1 MKADLVVK
9 NGVLVTPEATLKAGV
24 AITGGKIV
32 AVARDEDL
40 PEGKEVI
47 DVKGNYILPGLI
59 DGHVHFRDPGL
70 TYKEDFETGSMA
82 AACGGITCVID
93 MPNTKPICG
102 DVASFKEK
110 KEIAESKSWVDFGLI
125 GVIIGENIPQI
136 VPMADAGVV
145 GFKIF
150 MGETVGAIPAPDDGA
165 ILEALGYVAKAKRRV
180 GVHAENNQIMQHLI
194 KKLKAAG
201 RTDPLAHVEAR
212 PNIAEA
218 ESISK
223 IILLAEATGAKVHIY
238 HMSSKEGVDLVK
250 TGKERGIDVTAE
262 TGPHYLLMEDKDMLK
277 LKSILKMNPP
287 VRSKDNADRLWWG
300 LLNGYVDCI
309 ATDHSPHTVEE
320 KTNDNIWDAIPGF
333 TGVESSVP
341 LMLTQVNAG
350 KLTLNQYVK
359 LASENPAKVWNM
371 YPQKGSVRIGSDG
384 DLTIVD
390 MKKEGVIKSE
400 NLHSK
405 TKVTPFN
412 GWKVKGMPIYTIVR
426 GKVVMKDGQLVGTH
440 SGRIVIPAK

>member
-9 NGVLVTPEATLKAGV
+9 NGLLVTPEATVKAGV
-24 AITGGKIV
+24 AISDGKIV

-47 DVKGNYILPGLI
+47 DAKGNYILPGVI

-82 AACGGITCVID
+82 AACGGVTCVID

-102 DVASFKEK
+102 DVESFTEK
-110 KEIAESKSWVDFGLI
+110 KQIAESKSWVDFGLI
-125 GVIIGENIPQI
+125 GVIIEENIDKI
-136 VPMADAGVV
+136 IPMAEAGVV

-165 ILEALGYVAKAKRRV
+165 IVDALKYVAQVKRRV
-180 GVHAENNQIMQHLI
+180 GVHAENNQIMQYLI

-212 PNIAEA
+212 PNLAEA

-223 IILLAEATGAKVHIY
+223 IILFGRATGCKIHIY

-250 TGKERGIDVTAE
+250 AGKETGVDVTAE

-277 LKSILKMNPP
+277 LGSMLKMNPP
-287 VRSKDNADRLWWG
+287 VRSKDNAERLWWG
-300 LLNGYVDCI
+300 LVNGYVDCI
-309 ATDHSPHTVEE
+309 ATDHSPHTLEE
-320 KTNDNIWDAIPGF
+320 KTNDNIWIAIPGF
-333 TGVESSVP
+333 TGVETVVP

-350 KLTLNQYVK
+350 RLTLNQYVK
-359 LASENPAKVWNM
+359 AACENPAKVWDI
-371 YPQKGSVRIGSDG
+371 YPQKGVVRVGSDG

-390 MKKEGVIKSE
+390 MKKESVLKAE

-405 TKVTPFN
+405 SKVTPFD
-412 GWKVKGMPIYTIVR
+412 GWKVKGMPICTIVR
-426 GKVVMKDGQLVGTH
+426 GKVVMKDGKLVGTH
-440 SGRIVIPAK
+440 SGKIVCPAK

>member
-9 NGVLVTPEATLKAGV
+9 NGLLVTPEATLKAGV
-24 AITGGKIV
+24 AITGGKIT
-32 AVARDEDL
+32 AVARDEEL

-47 DVKGNYILPGLI
+47 DVKGNYILSGLI

-93 MPNTKPICG
+93 MPNTKPIIA
-102 DVASFKEK
+102 DVACFKEK

-125 GVIIGENIPQI
+125 GVIIQENLNNIL
-136 VPMADAGVV
+136 PMAEAGVV

-150 MGETVGAIPAPDDGA
+150 MGETIGAIPAPDDGA
-165 ILEALGYVAKAKRRV
+165 MLEALGYVARTGRRV
-180 GVHAENNQIMQHLI
+180 GVHAENNQIMQYLI

-223 IILLAEATGAKVHIY
+223 IILFAKATGAKVHIY
-238 HMSSKEGVDLVK
+238 HMSSKEGVNLVK
-250 TGKERGIDVTAE
+250 AGKQSGIDVTAE
-262 TGPHYLLMEDKDMLK
+262 TGPHYLLMEDKDILK

-287 VRSKDNADRLWWG
+287 VRSKDNAESLWWG
-300 LLNGYVDCI
+300 LLNGVVDCI
-309 ATDHSPHTVEE
+309 ATDHSPHTMEE
-320 KTNDNIWDAIPGF
+320 KKNDNIWDALAGF
-333 TGVESSVP
+333 TGVELSVP

-359 LASENPAKVWNM
+359 LGSENPAKVWDM
-371 YPQKGSVRIGSDG
+371 YPQKGSLQIGSDG

-390 MKKEGVIKSE
+390 MKKEGIIKSE

-405 TKVTPFN
+405 TKVTPFD
-412 GWKVKGMPIYTIVR
+412 GWKVKGMPIYTILR
-426 GKVVMKDGQLVGTH
+426 GKVVVKDGKLIGTH
-440 SGRIVIPAK
+440 SGKIVWPAK

>member
-1 MKADLVVK
+1 MKVDLVVK
-9 NGVLVTPEATLKAGV
+9 NGWLVTPEATLRAGV
-24 AITGGKIV
+24 AISGGKIV
-32 AVARDEDL
+32 AIARDEEL

-47 DVKGNYILPGLI
+47 DVKGNHILPGLI

-70 TYKEDFETGSMA
+70 NHKEDFGTGSMA

-93 MPNTKPICG
+93 MPNTKPPCAN
-102 DVASFKEK
+102 VAAVKEK
-110 KEIAESKSWVDFGLI
+110 KEIAESKSWVDFGII
-125 GVIIGENIPQI
+125 GVIVEGNIDQI
-136 VPMADAGVV
+136 VPMAEAGVV

-150 MGETVGAIPAPDDGA
+150 MGETIGAIPAPDDGE
-165 ILEALGYVAKAKRRV
+165 ILDGLSYVAKVKRRV
-180 GVHAENNQIMQHLI
+180 GVHAENNQIMQYLI

-201 RTDPLAHVEAR
+201 RTDPLAHVETR

-218 ESISK
+218 ESISRV
-223 IILLAEATGAKVHIY
+223 ILFAEATGAKIHIY
-238 HMSSKEGVDLVK
+238 HMSSKEGVNLVK
-250 TGKERGIDVTAE
+250 AGKERGVDVTAE
-262 TGPHYLLMEDKDMLK
+262 TGPHYLLLEDKDMSK
-277 LKSILKMNPP
+277 LGSILKMNPP
-287 VRSKDNADRLWWG
+287 VRSKENAERLWWG

-320 KTNDNIWDAIPGF
+320 KVNANIWSAIAGF
-333 TGVESSVP
+333 AGVETSVP

-359 LASENPAKVWNM
+359 LASENPARVWDM
-371 YPQKGSVRIGSDG
+371 YPQKGLLRIGSDG

-390 MKKEGVIKSE
+390 MKKEGVLKSE

-405 TKVTPFN
+405 TKVTPFD

-426 GKVVMKDGQLVGTH
+426 GNVVMKDGKLVGTH
-440 SGRIVIPAK
+440 SGKIVMPAK